1 MRKTDGMD
9 PADQLSRRAPRR
21 ATNHGETRRR
31 RGRAPE
37 RVDPITVADE
47 AHAES
52 ERRRIPLSWWAIA
65 AVIVTIAAA
74 ALILRA
80 PFFAVNHVQL
90 SGDSRTSEGAVL
102 EALEIVEGES
112 LARFDTDGAAARLAE
127 LPWVE
132 EVSVTRGWPSTLQV
146 TMRERTPAAALAVD
160 GGATWIVV
168 SADGHVL
175 EHRLTPPTTLP
186 LVHVPR
192 DVGVS
197 VPVGGVVVAAKPVL
211 DVATAT
217 PTQLIAWI
225 DTWTMTAEGEIFAE
239 LVGSARAVLGTER
252 DHRTQFVSLASI
264 VDGGTSLVCISAID
278 LRVPDTPV
286 IERDQTCLN
295 ASADQ

>member
-1 MRKTDGMD
+1 MRKTDRMD

-21 ATNHGETRRR
+21 AAGHGETRRR

-37 RVDPITVADE
+37 RMDPISVADE

-52 ERRRIPLSWWAIA
+52 EPRQIPWSWWAIA
-65 AVIVTIAAA
+65 AVVVAIGIA

-102 EALEIVEGES
+102 EALEIVDGQS
-112 LARFDTDGAAARLAE
+112 LARFDTDGAAASVGK
-127 LPWVE
+127 LPWVKD
-132 EVSVTRGWPSTLQV
+132 VSVTRGWPSTLQV
-146 TMRERTPAAALAVD
+146 KLRERTPAAALAVD
-160 GGATWIVV
+160 GGATWVVV
-168 SADGHVL
+168 SSDGHVL

-197 VPVGGVVVAAKPVL
+197 VPIGGVVVAAKPVL
-211 DVATAT
+211 DVATVT
-217 PTQLIAWI
+217 PAQLEAWI
-225 DTWTMTAEGEIFAE
+225 DTWTMTAKGEIFVE
-239 LVGSARAVLGTER
+239 LVGSARAELGAER

-264 VDGGTSLVCISAID
+264 VDGGTSLVCISSID

-286 IERDQTCLN
+286 IERDPACLN